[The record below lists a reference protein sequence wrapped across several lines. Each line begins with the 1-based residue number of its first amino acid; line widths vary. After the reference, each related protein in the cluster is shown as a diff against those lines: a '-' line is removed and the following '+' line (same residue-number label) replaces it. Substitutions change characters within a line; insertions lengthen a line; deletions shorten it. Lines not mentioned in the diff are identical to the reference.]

1 MTCSLCSPRIHGDLG
16 PQRRSHSDWRS
27 GHHDSRWDRRR
38 RGGYHTSSESW
49 PVTAD
54 EYLVKA
60 KRLKHYGDDVSP
72 SGKSGEWWRCV
83 CDVGLRARVCL
94 VQLSG
99 HLKGEVYLE
108 AALMFMMSCYE
119 NEVSTGPASLVQ
131 TTTHSNTTHFGA
143 ASDRI

>member
-1 MTCSLCSPRIHGDLG
+1 M
-16 PQRRSHSDWRS
+16 
-27 GHHDSRWDRRR
+27 
-38 RGGYHTSSESW
+38 
-49 PVTAD
+49 TAD

-60 KRLKHYGDDVSP
+60 KRLKHYGDGVSP
-72 SGKSGEWWRCV
+72 SGEWWRCV
-83 CDVGLRARVCL
+83 CAVGLRACVCL